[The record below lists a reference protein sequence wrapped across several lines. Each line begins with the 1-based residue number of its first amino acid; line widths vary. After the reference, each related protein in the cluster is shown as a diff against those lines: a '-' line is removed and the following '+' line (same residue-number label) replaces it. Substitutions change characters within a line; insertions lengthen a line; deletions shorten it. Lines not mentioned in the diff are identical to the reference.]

1 MKLLSVLLFL
11 IISLGIVAISILIAP
26 DQLSNVYFW
35 FTVGWLLL
43 LSLLNWI
50 VSTFIFVGVKNNTKS
65 TTFGILE
72 SLNILVFIYSLISG
86 GILISTWYI
95 NGFAAL
101 SDGHLL
107 IQVILFIIVS
117 CLSILMFMASKAAA
131 IPENKFTLKEDL
143 IKILKLKLY
152 SDNIDEGRVQ
162 LIKDLIE
169 IINYSIPHTSKLN
182 SQENYKNLAQMI
194 SSLSKSNNND
204 IEINQLQL
212 MINLAKNS

>member
-11 IISLGIVAISILIAP
+11 IISLGIVVISILIAP

-72 SLNILVFIYSLISG
+72 SLNILVFVYSLISG
-86 GILISTWYI
+86 GVLILTWYI
-95 NGFAAL
+95 NGFTAL

-117 CLSILMFMASKAAA
+117 SLSILMFMASKAAA
-131 IPENKFTLKEDL
+131 IPENKYALKEDL
-143 IKILKLKLY
+143 IKILKFKLS
-152 SDNIDEGRVQ
+152 SDNIDQGKIQ

-182 SQENYKNLAQMI
+182 SEENYKNLVQMI
-194 SSLSKSNNND
+194 SSLSKLNNND
-204 IEINQLQL
+204 IEINQLQV

>member
-11 IISLGIVAISILIAP
+11 IISLGIVVISILIAP
-26 DQLSNVYFW
+26 DQISNIYFW

-72 SLNILVFIYSLISG
+72 SLNILVFVYSLISG
-86 GILISTWYI
+86 GVLILTWYI
-95 NGFAAL
+95 NGFTAL

-117 CLSILMFMASKAAA
+117 SLSILMFMASKAAK
-131 IPENKFTLKEDL
+131 IPESKFTLKEDL
-143 IKILKLKLY
+143 IKILKFKLS
-152 SDNIDEGRVQ
+152 SDNIDQEKMQ
-162 LIKDLIE
+162 LIKDLME
-169 IINYSIPHTSKLN
+169 IINFSIPHTSKLN
-182 SQENYKNLAQMI
+182 SEENYKNLVQMI
-194 SSLSKSNNND
+194 SSLSKLNNND
-204 IEINQLQL
+204 IEINQLQV

>member
-11 IISLGIVAISILIAP
+11 IISLGIVVISILIAP
-26 DQLSNVYFW
+26 DQISNIYFW

-72 SLNILVFIYSLISG
+72 SLNILVFVYSLISG
-86 GILISTWYI
+86 GVLILTWYI
-95 NGFAAL
+95 NGFTAL

-117 CLSILMFMASKAAA
+117 SLSILMFMASKAAK

-143 IKILKLKLY
+143 IKILKFKLS
-152 SDNIDEGRVQ
+152 SDNIDQEKMQ
-162 LIKDLIE
+162 LIKDLME
-169 IINYSIPHTSKLN
+169 IINFSIPHTSKLN
-182 SQENYKNLAQMI
+182 SEENYKNLVQMI
-194 SSLSKSNNND
+194 SSLSKLNNND
-204 IEINQLQL
+204 IEINQLQV